1 MIHMTSLT
9 CTINATT
16 TGCDLEL
23 SMSQLGHDPQPIYQ
37 NKERLLSRCNQVGGS
52 ILTKVYFFS
61 LD

>member
-1 MIHMTSLT
+1 MSTRTLA
-9 CTINATT
+9 INR
-16 TGCDLEL
+16 

-37 NKERLLSRCNQVGGS
+37 NKERLISRCNQVGGS

>member
-1 MIHMTSLT
+1 MTSLT

-16 TGCDLEL
+16 TGCGLEL
-23 SMSQLGHDPQPIYQ
+23 SMSQLGHDPQPICQ
-37 NKERLLSRCNQVGGS
+37 DKERLFSYCNQVEGS